1 MFIFDR
7 YDVPHELAEEIHGL
21 RILANRGVHE
31 STFRPSEDDYI
42 AGVKVICLA
51 ISYFSEAPVPN
62 ELVQIYANKS
72 DLTLQRRSI
81 RREIVPFVRATVL
94 SIGDIQIVGNNS
106 RRCIIFCDTEEIGKV
121 NISFWDKFSDIGR
134 IAWKFAT
141 LHLFDIKKVPDT
153 ETLYSTTSKSLVVL
167 EPDFLVNA
175 TEIAECFNWNGANPL
190 LYLLKK
196 FIGFENTEPSILGWI
211 VNICFDELLRN
222 SNAQFE
228 EIFENAIRQNSISL
242 LTPPLSDGDAVNNI
256 QQKAQSHY
264 NRLQSI
270 INRLER
276 NSAIIEPTF
285 LSNKYGLQGR
295 LDVML
300 EYSKDNNR
308 KDIIELKSGS
318 APPLHIGIWQNH
330 LIQLISYNLLLD
342 SSFPNRTGSCSL
354 LYSKA
359 EIDEALRN
367 APNSIQSNHDALM
380 LRNQIVAIEHE
391 LANGE
396 HEAIQQIHPTDF
408 GIAPP
413 FIVEDIADFNSTL
426 SDATALEKKYFYAFV
441 SFIAREQRTAKIGS
455 DIDDGNEGFASLW
468 RKGIDEKEEAF
479 NILAHLKLSSDNSDF
494 ENFNIAFKRTDKT
507 LKVSNFRVGDI
518 AVLYPLESD
527 GSSRPLQHQ
536 ILKCTITEIDSEYI
550 KVRLRNKQVNR
561 NYFDEFHHWA
571 VEHDLLDV
579 GFNAMDQSLFNFLKS
594 DPEKKNILLGL
605 KKPEFSHIQ
614 PIRAEGLNEEQC
626 ERLTTAMSAKDYF
639 LLQGPPGTG
648 KTSKMLKEMVRYLMD
663 NTKEDIVLLAF
674 TNRAVD
680 EICATLIDIPDNSF
694 FIRLGT
700 EENTRH
706 VDNLLSKLV
715 QGRSIREIEELII
728 KTRIFVSTVSYFNIH
743 QELLQ
748 LKNFSTA
755 IIDEASQLLEP
766 HLVSLLAKVKRFILI
781 GDEKQLPAVVTQKE
795 KDTIVE
801 DEDLISVGIEDLRMS
816 LFGRLLKRCQNKGWS
831 DAFGMLSSQGRM
843 HVEVANFSNY
853 EFYANELKPLLDW
866 QQSGEQKFSH
876 NSNDRIEQM
885 IARTR
890 VLFIP
895 SQRERGTKVHKQEA
909 ARVNQIL
916 NTIARVYGAD
926 FNNETV
932 GVITPYRAQIGEISS
947 RLPETLRE
955 LVTVDTV
962 ERFQGSE
969 REIIIISFAVNHPRQ
984 LQNLQALTFDGVV
997 DRKLNVALTRAKKH
1011 LILLGR
1017 PDILNR
1023 RTHFEQLIECIKT
1036 RGGYVIEE
1044 LDRA

>member
-1 MFIFDR
+1 MITPEVAQFLFSAVSEIVEQTQLSAKKILKLRSVLERLFKELTKEEPQLFSNLYSRCVFIFDR

-175 TEIAECFNWNGANPL
+175 TEIAECFDWNGVNPL

-228 EIFENAIRQNSISL
+228 EIFENAIRRNSVSL

-264 NRLQSI
+264 NRLQTI
-270 INRLER
+270 VNRLER
-276 NSAIIEPTF
+276 NSATIEPTF
-285 LSNKYGLQGR
+285 LSDKYGLQGR

-300 EYSKDNNR
+300 EYSNDNNR

-318 APPLHIGIWQNH
+318 APPLHIGIWQSN

-342 SSFPNRTGSCSL
+342 STFPNRTGSCSL

-367 APNSIQSNHDALM
+367 APNSIQSNQDALM

-396 HEAIQQIHPTDF
+396 NESIQQINPTDF

-413 FIVEDIADFNSTL
+413 FSNENIADFYSTL
-426 SDATALEKKYFYAFV
+426 SAATALEKKYFYAFV

-479 NILAHLKLSSDNSDF
+479 NILAYWKLSSDNSDF
-494 ENFNIAFKRTDKT
+494 ENFNIAFKRT
-507 LKVSNFRVGDI
+507 
-518 AVLYPLESD
+518 A
-527 GSSRPLQHQ
+527 
-536 ILKCTITEIDSEYI
+536 
-550 KVRLRNKQVNR
+550 
-561 NYFDEFHHWA
+561 
-571 VEHDLLDV
+571 
-579 GFNAMDQSLFNFLKS
+579 
-594 DPEKKNILLGL
+594 
-605 KKPEFSHIQ
+605 
-614 PIRAEGLNEEQC
+614 
-626 ERLTTAMSAKDYF
+626 
-639 LLQGPPGTG
+639 
-648 KTSKMLKEMVRYLMD
+648 
-663 NTKEDIVLLAF
+663 
-674 TNRAVD
+674 
-680 EICATLIDIPDNSF
+680 
-694 FIRLGT
+694 
-700 EENTRH
+700 
-706 VDNLLSKLV
+706 
-715 QGRSIREIEELII
+715 
-728 KTRIFVSTVSYFNIH
+728 
-743 QELLQ
+743 
-748 LKNFSTA
+748 
-755 IIDEASQLLEP
+755 
-766 HLVSLLAKVKRFILI
+766 
-781 GDEKQLPAVVTQKE
+781 
-795 KDTIVE
+795 
-801 DEDLISVGIEDLRMS
+801 
-816 LFGRLLKRCQNKGWS
+816 
-831 DAFGMLSSQGRM
+831 
-843 HVEVANFSNY
+843 
-853 EFYANELKPLLDW
+853 
-866 QQSGEQKFSH
+866 
-876 NSNDRIEQM
+876 
-885 IARTR
+885 
-890 VLFIP
+890 
-895 SQRERGTKVHKQEA
+895 
-909 ARVNQIL
+909 
-916 NTIARVYGAD
+916 
-926 FNNETV
+926 
-932 GVITPYRAQIGEISS
+932 
-947 RLPETLRE
+947 
-955 LVTVDTV
+955 
-962 ERFQGSE
+962 
-969 REIIIISFAVNHPRQ
+969 
-984 LQNLQALTFDGVV
+984 
-997 DRKLNVALTRAKKH
+997 
-1011 LILLGR
+1011 
-1017 PDILNR
+1017 
-1023 RTHFEQLIECIKT
+1023 
-1036 RGGYVIEE
+1036 
-1044 LDRA
+1044 

>member
-1 MFIFDR
+1 
-7 YDVPHELAEEIHGL
+7 
-21 RILANRGVHE
+21 
-31 STFRPSEDDYI
+31 
-42 AGVKVICLA
+42 VKVICLA

-134 IAWKFAT
+134 IARKFAT

-175 TEIAECFNWNGANPL
+175 TEIAECFDWNGANPL
-190 LYLLKK
+190 LYLLKN

-228 EIFENAIRQNSISL
+228 EIFDDAIRQNSISL
-242 LTPPLSDGDAVNNI
+242 LPLRLSEENTVNNL
-256 QQKAQSHY
+256 QQDAQSHY
-264 NRLQSI
+264 NRLQGTV
-270 INRLER
+270 NRLER

-285 LSNKYGLQGR
+285 LSDKYGLQGR

-300 EYSKDNNR
+300 EYSNDNNR
-308 KDIIELKSGS
+308 RDIIELKSGS
-318 APPLHIGIWQNH
+318 APHSGIWPNH

-367 APNSIQSNHDALM
+367 APNSIQSNQDALM

-396 HEAIQQIHPTDF
+396 NESIQQINPTDF

-413 FIVEDIADFNSTL
+413 FIEEDIVDFNSTL
-426 SDATALEKKYFYAFV
+426 SAATALEKKYFYAFV
-441 SFIAREQRTAKIGS
+441 SFIAREQRIAKIGS
-455 DIDDGNEGFASLW
+455 DIADGNEGFASLW
-468 RKGIDEKEEAF
+468 RKGIDEKREAF
-479 NILAHLKLSSDNSDF
+479 NILAYLKLSSDNSDF
-494 ENFNIAFKRTDKT
+494 ENFNIAFKRTDKKY
-507 LKVSNFRVGDI
+507 KVSNFRVGDF

-527 GSSRPLQHQ
+527 GRSRPLQHQ
-536 ILKCTITEIDSEYI
+536 ILKCTIKEIDSEYI
-550 KVRLRNKQVNR
+550 RVSLRNKQVNR
-561 NYFDEFHHWA
+561 NYFDQFSHWA

-579 GFNAMDQSLFNFLKS
+579 GFNAMDQSLFDFLKS
-594 DPEKKNILLGL
+594 DPKKKKILLGL
-605 KKPEFSHIQ
+605 TEPEFSHIP

-626 ERLTTAMSAKDYF
+626 ERLTSAMSAKDYF

-680 EICATLIDIPDNSF
+680 EICDALIDIPDNSF
-694 FIRLGT
+694 FVRLGT

-706 VDNLLSKLV
+706 VENLLSKLV
-715 QGRSIREIEELII
+715 QGRDIREIKELIME
-728 KTRIFVSTVSYFNIH
+728 TRIFVSTVSYFNIH

-755 IIDEASQLLEP
+755 IIDEATQLLEP
-766 HLVSLLAKVKRFILI
+766 HLVGLLAKVKRFILI
-781 GDEKQLPAVVTQKE
+781 GDEKQLPAVVAQKE

-816 LFGRLLKRCQNKGWS
+816 LFERLLKRCQRNGWS

-843 HVEVANFSNY
+843 HIKVAEFPNH
-853 EFYANELKPLLDW
+853 EFYANELTHLRDW

-916 NTIARVYGAD
+916 KTIARVYGPD

-932 GVITPYRAQIGEISS
+932 GVITPYRAQIGKISS

-969 REIIIISFAVNHPRQ
+969 REIIIMSFAVNHPRQ
-984 LQNLQALTFDGVV
+984 LQNLQALTSDGVV

-1023 RTHFEQLIECIKT
+1023 RTHFRRLIEFIKQEN
-1036 RGGYVIEE
+1036 GYIEIE
-1044 LDRA
+1044 

>member
-1 MFIFDR
+1 MITPEVAQFLFSAVSEIVEQTQLSAKKIPKLRLVLERLFKELTKEEPQLFSNLYSRCVFIFDR
-7 YDVPHELAEEIHGL
+7 YDVPHELAEEIRGL

-42 AGVKVICLA
+42 AGVKVICLS

-141 LHLFDIKKVPDT
+141 LYLFDIKKVPDT

-175 TEIAECFNWNGANPL
+175 TEIAECFDWKGANPL

-196 FIGFENTEPSILGWI
+196 FIGFENSEPIIRGWI

-228 EIFENAIRQNSISL
+228 EIFDDAIRQNSISL
-242 LTPPLSDGDAVNNI
+242 LPLRLSEENTVNNL
-256 QQKAQSHY
+256 QQDAQSHY
-264 NRLQSI
+264 NRLQGTV
-270 INRLER
+270 NRLER

-285 LSNKYGLQGR
+285 LSDKYGLQGR

-300 EYSKDNNR
+300 EYSNDNNR
-308 KDIIELKSGS
+308 RDIIELKSGS
-318 APPLHIGIWQNH
+318 APHSGIWPNH

-367 APNSIQSNHDALM
+367 APNSIQSNQDALM

-396 HEAIQQIHPTDF
+396 NESIQQINPTDF

-413 FIVEDIADFNSTL
+413 FIEEDIVDFNSTI
-426 SDATALEKKYFYAFV
+426 SAATALEKKYFYAFV
-441 SFIAREQRTAKIGS
+441 SFIAREQRIAKIGS
-455 DIDDGNEGFASLW
+455 DIADGNEGFASLW
-468 RKGIDEKEEAF
+468 RKGIDEKKEAC
-479 NILAHLKLSSDNSDF
+479 NILAYLKLSSDNSDF

-507 LKVSNFRVGDI
+507 LKVSNFRVGDF

-527 GSSRPLQHQ
+527 GRSRPLQHQ
-536 ILKCTITEIDSEYI
+536 ILKCTIKEIDSEYI
-550 KVRLRNKQVNR
+550 RVSLRNKQVNR
-561 NYFDEFHHWA
+561 NYFDQFPHWA

-579 GFNAMDQSLFNFLKS
+579 GFNAMDQSLFDFLKS
-594 DPEKKNILLGL
+594 DPKKKKILLGL
-605 KKPEFSHIQ
+605 TEPEFSHIP
-614 PIRAEGLNEEQC
+614 PIRAEGLNEEQNK
-626 ERLTTAMSAKDYF
+626 RLTSAMSAKDYF

-680 EICATLIDIPDNSF
+680 EICDALIDIPDNSF
-694 FIRLGT
+694 FVRLGT

-706 VDNLLSKLV
+706 VENLLSKLV
-715 QGRSIREIEELII
+715 QGRDI
-728 KTRIFVSTVSYFNIH
+728 
-743 QELLQ
+743 
-748 LKNFSTA
+748 
-755 IIDEASQLLEP
+755 
-766 HLVSLLAKVKRFILI
+766 
-781 GDEKQLPAVVTQKE
+781 
-795 KDTIVE
+795 
-801 DEDLISVGIEDLRMS
+801 
-816 LFGRLLKRCQNKGWS
+816 
-831 DAFGMLSSQGRM
+831 
-843 HVEVANFSNY
+843 
-853 EFYANELKPLLDW
+853 
-866 QQSGEQKFSH
+866 
-876 NSNDRIEQM
+876 ND
-885 IARTR
+885 
-890 VLFIP
+890 
-895 SQRERGTKVHKQEA
+895 
-909 ARVNQIL
+909 
-916 NTIARVYGAD
+916 
-926 FNNETV
+926 
-932 GVITPYRAQIGEISS
+932 
-947 RLPETLRE
+947 
-955 LVTVDTV
+955 
-962 ERFQGSE
+962 
-969 REIIIISFAVNHPRQ
+969 
-984 LQNLQALTFDGVV
+984 
-997 DRKLNVALTRAKKH
+997 
-1011 LILLGR
+1011 
-1017 PDILNR
+1017 
-1023 RTHFEQLIECIKT
+1023 
-1036 RGGYVIEE
+1036 
-1044 LDRA
+1044 